1 MTNGVEGWGLVVVGV
16 AVRLGIE
23 CIPVAVPPFG
33 NLHVK
38 GSILSVCL
46 DSGMRSLELC
56 VCVCVCVRLRAG
68 W

>member
-16 AVRLGIE
+16 AVRLGID

-33 NLHVK
+33 NLHVN

-46 DSGMRSLELC
+46 DSGMRSLGSC
-56 VCVCVCVRLRAG
+56 VCVCIGLRAG